1 LFPDPTLHT
10 TFFGH
15 RVAIGGGFGF
25 PGLFGM
31 EIRAETA
38 GNPGRVI
45 IRDGGQQAF
54 VSRVFLMLGLM
65 ILVGLLLY

>member
-1 LFPDPTLHT
+1 
-10 TFFGH
+10 
-15 RVAIGGGFGF
+15 
-25 PGLFGM
+25 M